1 MIQKRNLASFLICFS
16 IIVLVAVVVSVAT
29 LMPKESSFGFMQ
41 TSDALNA
48 TNATSSATNATS
60 SATNATSS
68 ATNATSSATNAT
80 SSATNATSSATNT
93 TLSKTIQ
100 ITSADTK
107 QATDGKSVD
116 IDLQIQPFPVTQS
129 ENTQFKIT
137 FLQPSSQTVQ
147 VHVDYDFSISK
158 MNSEVFR
165 ASSST
170 GQPLLHTAE
179 GIVSIP
185 YKFNQE
191 GEYSVQV
198 SVMGINFIPIK
209 TEQALFDLKVS

>member
-68 ATNATSSATNAT
+68 ATNATST
-80 SSATNATSSATNT
+80 ATNT

-116 IDLQIQPFPVTQS
+116 IDLQIQPFPVTQNGNS
-129 ENTQFKIT
+129 QFKIT

-185 YKFNQE
+185 YKFSQE

-198 SVMGINFIPIK
+198 SVMGINFIPLK
-209 TEQALFDLKVS
+209 TEEALFDLKVS

>member
-1 MIQKRNLASFLICFS
+1 MNQKCNLASFLICFS
-16 IIVLVAVVVSVAT
+16 FTVLVVVVVGVAT
-29 LMPKESSFGFMQ
+29 IMPKESGFGFMQ
-41 TSDALNA
+41 TLDALNA

-60 SATNATSS
+60 SATNAT
-68 ATNATSSATNAT
+68 
-80 SSATNATSSATNT
+80 
-93 TLSKTIQ
+93 LSKTIQ

-107 QATDGKSVD
+107 EATDGKSLD

-129 ENTQFKIT
+129 GNSQFKIT
-137 FLQPSSQTVQ
+137 FLQPSSKAVQ
-147 VHVDYDFSISK
+147 VHVDYDLSISK

-185 YKFNQE
+185 YKFSQE
-191 GEYSVQV
+191 GQYSVQV

>member
-1 MIQKRNLASFLICFS
+1 MNQKRNLASSLICFS
-16 IIVLVAVVVSVAT
+16 FIVLVAVVVGVAT

-48 TNATSSATNATS
+48 ANATSSAANATSSATNATS
-60 SATNATSS
+60 SAANATSS
-68 ATNATSSATNAT
+68 AANA
-80 SSATNATSSATNT
+80 

-107 QATDGKSVD
+107 GATDGKSVD

-185 YKFNQE
+185 YKFSQE

-198 SVMGINFIPIK
+198 SVMGINFIPLK

>member
-1 MIQKRNLASFLICFS
+1 MNQKRNLASSLICFS
-16 IIVLVAVVVSVAT
+16 FIVLVAVVVGVAT

-48 TNATSSATNATS
+48 ANAMSSAPNATSSAANATSSVANATS
-60 SATNATSS
+60 SAANA
-68 ATNATSSATNAT
+68 
-80 SSATNATSSATNT
+80 

-107 QATDGKSVD
+107 GATDGKSVD

-185 YKFNQE
+185 YKFSQE

-198 SVMGINFIPIK
+198 SVMGINFIPLK

>member
-1 MIQKRNLASFLICFS
+1 MNQKRNLASFLICFS
-16 IIVLVAVVVSVAT
+16 FIVLVAVVVGVAT

-48 TNATSSATNATS
+48 ANATSSAANATS
-60 SATNATSS
+60 SAANA
-68 ATNATSSATNAT
+68 
-80 SSATNATSSATNT
+80 

-107 QATDGKSVD
+107 GATDGKSVD
-116 IDLQIQPFPVTQS
+116 IDLQIQPFPVTQNGNS
-129 ENTQFKIT
+129 QFKIT

-185 YKFNQE
+185 YKFSQE

-198 SVMGINFIPIK
+198 SVMGINFIPLK

>member
-1 MIQKRNLASFLICFS
+1 MNQKRNLASSLICFS
-16 IIVLVAVVVSVAT
+16 FIVLVAVVVGVAT

-48 TNATSSATNATS
+48 ANAMSSAPNATSSVANATSSVANATSSAANATSSVANATS
-60 SATNATSS
+60 SAANA
-68 ATNATSSATNAT
+68 
-80 SSATNATSSATNT
+80 

-107 QATDGKSVD
+107 GATDGKSVD

-185 YKFNQE
+185 YKFSQE

-198 SVMGINFIPIK
+198 SVMGINFIPLK

>member
-1 MIQKRNLASFLICFS
+1 MNQKRNLASSLICFS
-16 IIVLVAVVVSVAT
+16 FIVLVAVVVGVAT

-48 TNATSSATNATS
+48 ANATSSAANATS
-60 SATNATSS
+60 SAANA
-68 ATNATSSATNAT
+68 
-80 SSATNATSSATNT
+80 

-107 QATDGKSVD
+107 GATNGKSVD
-116 IDLQIQPFPVTQS
+116 IDLQIQPFAVTQS

-185 YKFNQE
+185 YKFSQE

-198 SVMGINFIPIK
+198 SVMGINFIPLK
-209 TEQALFDLKVS
+209 TEQALFVLKVS

>member
-1 MIQKRNLASFLICFS
+1 MNQKTIVASFLICFS
-16 IIVLVAVVVSVAT
+16 FTVLVGVVGVVVAT
-29 LMPKESSFGFMQ
+29 PKELGFGFIQ
-41 TSDALNA
+41 TSYALNGTNA
-48 TNATSSATNATS
+48 ATNGTNAATNGTNAATNGTNAATNGTNAATNGTNAATNGTNATVSK
-60 SATNATSS
+60 
-68 ATNATSSATNAT
+68 
-80 SSATNATSSATNT
+80 NT
-93 TLSKTIQ
+93 Q

-107 QATDGKSVD
+107 EATDGKSLD
-116 IDLQIQPFPVTQS
+116 IDLQVQPFPVTQS
-129 ENTQFKIT
+129 GNSQFKIT

-147 VHVDYDFSISK
+147 VHVDYDLSISK

-179 GIVSIP
+179 GIVTIP
-185 YKFNQE
+185 YKFSQG

-209 TEQALFDLKVS
+209 TEQASFDLKVS

>member
-1 MIQKRNLASFLICFS
+1 MNQKRNLASFLICFS
-16 IIVLVAVVVSVAT
+16 FIVLVAVVVAVAT

-41 TSDALNA
+41 TLDALNA
-48 TNATSSATNATS
+48 TNATSSATNAT
-60 SATNATSS
+60 
-68 ATNATSSATNAT
+68 
-80 SSATNATSSATNT
+80 
-93 TLSKTIQ
+93 LSKTKQ
-100 ITSADTK
+100 INSADTK

-116 IDLQIQPFPVTQS
+116 IDLQIQPFPVTQNGNS
-129 ENTQFKIT
+129 QFKIT

-209 TEQALFDLKVS
+209 TEQALFNLKVS

>member
-1 MIQKRNLASFLICFS
+1 MNQKRNLASSLICFS
-16 IIVLVAVVVSVAT
+16 FTVLVVVVVGVAT

-41 TSDALNA
+41 TSDALND
-48 TNATSSATNATS
+48 TNATLSATNATS
-60 SATNATSS
+60 SATNA
-68 ATNATSSATNAT
+68 
-80 SSATNATSSATNT
+80 

-107 QATDGKSVD
+107 EATDGKSVD

-129 ENTQFKIT
+129 GNSQFKIT

-147 VHVDYDFSISK
+147 VHVDYDLSISK

-185 YKFNQE
+185 YKFSQE
-191 GEYSVQV
+191 GQYSIQV

>member
-1 MIQKRNLASFLICFS
+1 MNQKTIVASFLICFS
-16 IIVLVAVVVSVAT
+16 FTVLVGVVGVVVAT
-29 LMPKESSFGFMQ
+29 PKELGFGFIQ
-41 TSDALNA
+41 TSYALNGTNA
-48 TNATSSATNATS
+48 ATNGTNAT
-60 SATNATSS
+60 
-68 ATNATSSATNAT
+68 
-80 SSATNATSSATNT
+80 
-93 TLSKTIQ
+93 LSKNTQ

-107 QATDGKSVD
+107 EATDGKSLD
-116 IDLQIQPFPVTQS
+116 IDLQVQPFPVTQS
-129 ENTQFKIT
+129 GNSQFKIT

-147 VHVDYDFSISK
+147 VHVDYDLSISK

-179 GIVSIP
+179 GIVTIP
-185 YKFNQE
+185 YKFSQG

-209 TEQALFDLKVS
+209 TEQASFDLKVS

>member
-1 MIQKRNLASFLICFS
+1 MNQKRNLASSLICFS
-16 IIVLVAVVVSVAT
+16 FVVLVAVVVGVAT

-41 TSDALNA
+41 TSNALN
-48 TNATSSATNATS
+48 
-60 SATNATSS
+60 
-68 ATNATSSATNAT
+68 ATNAT

-107 QATDGKSVD
+107 GVTDGKSLD

-129 ENTQFKIT
+129 ENSQFKIT

-185 YKFNQE
+185 YKFSQE

-198 SVMGINFIPIK
+198 SVMGINFIPLK

>member
-1 MIQKRNLASFLICFS
+1 MNQKTIVASFLICFS
-16 IIVLVAVVVSVAT
+16 FTVLVGVVGVVVAT
-29 LMPKESSFGFMQ
+29 PKELGFGFIQ
-41 TSDALNA
+41 TSYALNGTNA
-48 TNATSSATNATS
+48 ATNGTNAT
-60 SATNATSS
+60 
-68 ATNATSSATNAT
+68 
-80 SSATNATSSATNT
+80 
-93 TLSKTIQ
+93 LSKNTQ

-107 QATDGKSVD
+107 EATDGKSLD
-116 IDLQIQPFPVTQS
+116 IDLQVQPFPVTQS
-129 ENTQFKIT
+129 GNSQFKIT

-147 VHVDYDFSISK
+147 VHVDYDLSISK

-179 GIVSIP
+179 GIVTLP
-185 YKFNQE
+185 YKFSQG

-209 TEQALFDLKVS
+209 TEQASFDLKVS

>member
-1 MIQKRNLASFLICFS
+1 MNQKRNLVSFLICFS
-16 IIVLVAVVVSVAT
+16 FTVLVVVGVVT
-29 LMPKESSFGFMQ
+29 LMPKESGFGFMQ

-48 TNATSSATNATS
+48 TNATSSATNAT
-60 SATNATSS
+60 
-68 ATNATSSATNAT
+68 
-80 SSATNATSSATNT
+80 
-93 TLSKTIQ
+93 LSKTIQ

-107 QATDGKSVD
+107 EATDGKSLD
-116 IDLQIQPFPVTQS
+116 IDLQIQPFPVTKS
-129 ENTQFKIT
+129 GNSQFKIT

-147 VHVDYDFSISK
+147 VHVDYDLSISK

-185 YKFNQE
+185 YEFSQE
-191 GEYSVQV
+191 GQYSVQV

>member
-1 MIQKRNLASFLICFS
+1 MNQKRNLASFLICFS
-16 IIVLVAVVVSVAT
+16 FIVLVAVVVAIAT

-41 TSDALNA
+41 TLDALNA

-60 SATNATSS
+60 SATNAT
-68 ATNATSSATNAT
+68 
-80 SSATNATSSATNT
+80 
-93 TLSKTIQ
+93 LSKTKQ
-100 ITSADTK
+100 INSADTK

-116 IDLQIQPFPVTQS
+116 IDLQIQPFPVTQNGNS
-129 ENTQFKIT
+129 QFKIT